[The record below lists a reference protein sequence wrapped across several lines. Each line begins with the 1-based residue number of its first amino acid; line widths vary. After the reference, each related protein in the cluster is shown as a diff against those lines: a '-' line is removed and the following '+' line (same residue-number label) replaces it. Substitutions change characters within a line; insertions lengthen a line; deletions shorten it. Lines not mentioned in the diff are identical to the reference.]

1 MPEKDKDILKYNQ
14 VNKSVK
20 DPFVIYADIE
30 SSLYMKQ
37 IGTFL
42 IIQNIHPQ

>member
-20 DPFVIYADIE
+20 DTFVIYADLD
-30 SSLYMKQ
+30 SVYGK
-37 IGTFL
+37 
-42 IIQNIHPQ
+42 

>member
-20 DPFVIYADIE
+20 DTFVIYADIE
-30 SSLYMKQ
+30 SVYGK
-37 IGTFL
+37 
-42 IIQNIHPQ
+42 